1 MLTGWHGG
9 EGLSNKLTFNWRWRG
24 SCGWVGGCDD
34 EVHIKFFYCTFF
46 IGGDGGV
53 VVGGLTA

>member
-1 MLTGWHGG
+1 MG
-9 EGLSNKLTFNWRWRG
+9 
-24 SCGWVGGCDD
+24 GWVGGCDD
-34 EVHIKFFYCTFF
+34 EVDIKFFYCIFF